1 MHILHNMTLKKLKM
15 HVILYMLT
23 CVMLVDEMSKVLTCA
38 PNYITQEPD
47 LVRIYYQQWVLLY
60 TLNTNRAG
68 VACKTLRSIIYIY
81 IYILFAEP

>member
-23 CVMLVDEMSKVLTCA
+23 CVMLVDEMSKVLTCT

-47 LVRIYYQQWVLLY
+47 LVRIYYQQ
-60 TLNTNRAG
+60 
-68 VACKTLRSIIYIY
+68 
-81 IYILFAEP
+81 